1 MDQNEKSKNSIKVV
15 ARFKP
20 STAPIDFSGY
30 ADKIKIY
37 DTSVDIDNKTFNFE
51 GIANTETSQEI
62 FFDTYIKDH
71 ILKVEDGINSSV
83 LCYGFTGSGK
93 TYTLFG
99 RDGDD
104 SGIVYRS
111 IHSIFELMKEK
122 STAEVNYSLNVSM
135 VEIYM
140 EKIYDLIDSKNLF
153 IGVSGTSGL
162 IGATK
167 LNISSEQELINII
180 TAASVH
186 RKTQDT
192 RLNSFSSRS
201 HCIIIIQLKKYLHNG
216 TEKSGNLYLVDLA
229 GCERISNFSTS
240 LSAEEDNIKRIIKN
254 TSLVD
259 RLKFANTL
267 GSEINKTLVDESK
280 NINKSIFELNNV
292 VTACSSGQKYIPYR
306 NSKITMV
313 LKDALGGNSNT
324 LITICC
330 SDNVNETLMTLR
342 FGARCKKIKNT
353 IKNNIVEKDTRD
365 ILIIKLQSEIH
376 DLKELLEISKKN
388 IEAAAVELRNKLPTA
403 SSSRYPYSTFS
414 VDQDTKRS
422 IDNDDPEYSDNM
434 CDKLVNKIFG
444 DLIKDPV
451 GLDINQS
458 IQITDSSPDYQS
470 ESDQINNSLDDNSS
484 SFDSDEKHS
493 YSCLKKTIKLSKYKS
508 NIVESTIPEDT
519 PCTTQDEVLSDD
531 STPVVTNNN
540 EAIIPVVTDNN
551 EAVPSEAAVPVVVYN
566 SNLQKVENVEFCCC
580 TRVKSTTDS
589 FKEEVFEVIEKVSD
603 VVIEVL
609 DDAVDILADIL
620 IPGAVRC
627 IQQVTNVIPP
637 VLDSLPL
644 PESIKDIVKDTVSA
658 TQLVAESSIPI
669 VDSIKKITDS
679 FTSSPEKAGS
689 EVIEPEKAG
698 SEVIDN
704 GSFSEEVGASDT
716 ESNQNSI
723 RSHPE
728 SPPVDPTPLEST
740 LPKTKP
746 VGKSFCC

>member
-1 MDQNEKSKNSIKVV
+1 M
-15 ARFKP
+15 
-20 STAPIDFSGY
+20 
-30 ADKIKIY
+30 
-37 DTSVDIDNKTFNFE
+37 
-51 GIANTETSQEI
+51 
-62 FFDTYIKDH
+62 
-71 ILKVEDGINSSV
+71 
-83 LCYGFTGSGK
+83 
-93 TYTLFG
+93 
-99 RDGDD
+99 
-104 SGIVYRS
+104 
-111 IHSIFELMKEK
+111 
-122 STAEVNYSLNVSM
+122 
-135 VEIYM
+135 
-140 EKIYDLIDSKNLF
+140 
-153 IGVSGTSGL
+153 
-162 IGATK
+162 
-167 LNISSEQELINII
+167 
-180 TAASVH
+180 
-186 RKTQDT
+186 
-192 RLNSFSSRS
+192 
-201 HCIIIIQLKKYLHNG
+201 
-216 TEKSGNLYLVDLA
+216 
-229 GCERISNFSTS
+229 
-240 LSAEEDNIKRIIKN
+240 
-254 TSLVD
+254 
-259 RLKFANTL
+259 
-267 GSEINKTLVDESK
+267 
-280 NINKSIFELNNV
+280 
-292 VTACSSGQKYIPYR
+292 
-306 NSKITMV
+306 
-313 LKDALGGNSNT
+313 
-324 LITICC
+324 
-330 SDNVNETLMTLR
+330 
-342 FGARCKKIKNT
+342 
-353 IKNNIVEKDTRD
+353 
-365 ILIIKLQSEIH
+365 QSEIH

-508 NIVESTIPEDT
+508 NIVESTIPED
-519 PCTTQDEVLSDD
+519 VGSVD
-531 STPVVTNNN
+531 ST
-540 EAIIPVVTDNN
+540 PVVTDNN
-551 EAVPSEAAVPVVVYN
+551 EAVPSEAVPSEAVPSEAVPSEDAPSEAVHSEAVPSEAVPSEAVSSEAVPSEAAPSEAAVPVVVYN

-658 TQLVAESSIPI
+658 TQLVVESSIPI

-679 FTSSPEKAGS
+679 LTSPEKAGS
-689 EVIEPEKAG
+689 EAIDLEKAG
-698 SEVIDN
+698 SLAIDN

-728 SPPVDPTPLEST
+728 SPPSDPTPLEST